1 MTNKKTDQ
9 AYFQLWRLQGFSNL
23 ELLKA
28 SYTTHVFPRHWN
40 ETYVIQVVEQGVN
53 ELYCRGE
60 IHQVSTGSILFIN
73 PHEIHTG
80 SSVGQAPLTYRSLY
94 PTPEL
99 MAEVASQ
106 CNERL
111 TPFPCFSAL
120 MVSDRRLANKFVKA
134 HRKCEIGADALTT
147 QTALLDLLVLLIQ
160 RHSDKQ
166 HSIRPFG
173 NEIAA
178 VKRAKEYLTENFNKN
193 ISLDSLAQIAYLSP
207 FHLLRAFRKA
217 VGLPPHEYLI
227 NLRVEQAKQLLA
239 QGRAIADVAFETGF
253 FDQCHLNRHFKRI
266 VGVTPGQYLK
276 KSNYV
281 QNLSTF

>member
-1 MTNKKTDQ
+1 MKNMKTDQ
-9 AYFQLWRLQGFSNL
+9 AYFQLLRLQEFNNL

-53 ELYCRGE
+53 ELHCRGAT
-60 IHQVSTGSILFIN
+60 HRVSASSILFIN
-73 PHEIHTG
+73 PQEIHTG
-80 SSVGQAPLTYRSLY
+80 SSVGKTPLAYRSLY

-106 CNERL
+106 CSDRL
-111 TPFPCFSAL
+111 TSIPCFSAL
-120 MVSDRRLANKFVKA
+120 IVSDARLAAMFLKA
-134 HRKCEIGADALTT
+134 HRVCEAGADALTA
-147 QTALLDLLVLLIQ
+147 QTTLLDLLALLIQ

-166 HSIRPFG
+166 QPLYPLG

-193 ISLDSLAQIAYLSP
+193 ISLESLAQIAYLSP

-227 NLRVEQAKQLLA
+227 NVRVEHARQFLA

-253 FDQCHLNRHFKRI
+253 CDQCHLNRHFKRI

-276 KSNYV
+276 KSNFV
-281 QNLSTF
+281 QNLSAS

>member
-1 MTNKKTDQ
+1 MKTAQ
-9 AYFQLWRLQGFSNL
+9 ADFQLLRLQEFGNL

-53 ELYCRGE
+53 ELFCRGAT
-60 IHQVSTGSILFIN
+60 HRVSTGSILFIN

-80 SSVGQAPLTYRSLY
+80 SSVGQAPLVYRSLY
-94 PTPEL
+94 PAPEL
-99 MAEVASQ
+99 MAAVASQ
-106 CNERL
+106 CSDRL
-111 TPFPCFSAL
+111 TTLPDFSAL
-120 MVSDRRLANKFVKA
+120 IVSDKRLAAMFVKA
-134 HRKCEIGADALTT
+134 HRICEIGTELLTV
-147 QTALLDLLVLLIQ
+147 QTALFELLALLIQ

-166 HSIRPFG
+166 QSTRLPG

-178 VKRAKEYLTENFNKN
+178 VKRAKAYLTENFNKN
-193 ISLDSLAQIAYLSP
+193 ISLESLAQIAYLSP

-227 NLRVEQAKQLLA
+227 NLRVEYARQLLS
-239 QGRAIADVAFETGF
+239 QGRAIADAAFETGF

-266 VGVTPGQYLK
+266 LGVTPGQYLK
-276 KSNYV
+276 KSNFV
-281 QNLSTF
+281 QNLSAS

>member
-1 MTNKKTDQ
+1 MKTDQ
-9 AYFQLWRLQGFSNL
+9 AYFQLLRLQEFSNL

-53 ELYCRGE
+53 ELYCRGAT
-60 IHQVSTGSILFIN
+60 HHVSTGSILFIN

-80 SSVGQAPLTYRSLY
+80 SSVGQAPLMYRSLY

-106 CNERL
+106 CHDRL
-111 TPFPCFSAL
+111 TPIPCFSAL
-120 MVSDRRLANKFVKA
+120 IVPDKRLATMFLKA
-134 HRKCEIGADALTT
+134 HHLCEAGVDALTT
-147 QTALLDLLVLLIQ
+147 QTTLLDLLALIIQ

-166 HSIRPFG
+166 QPMHPLG

-178 VKRAKEYLTENFNKN
+178 VKRAKEYLTENFSKN
-193 ISLDSLAQIAYLSP
+193 ISLESLAQIAYLSP

-217 VGLPPHEYLI
+217 VGLPPHEYVI
-227 NLRVEQAKQLLA
+227 NLRVEHAKQLLA

-253 FDQCHLNRHFKRI
+253 CDQCHLNRHFKRI

-276 KSNYV
+276 KSNFV
-281 QNLSTF
+281 QNLSAF